1 MFSPEHME
9 QASVAHFDESGSRVE
24 SKLWWLHSA
33 STANAT
39 DYDIHRKR
47 GSEAMD
53 QIGILPDFTGRAVHD
68 FWKPYFG
75 DCCVHGL
82 CNAHYADLR
91 IMPTCARK
99 PAPGVGL
106 VRIRSA

>member
-1 MFSPEHME
+1 M
-9 QASVAHFDESGSRVE
+9 AHFDETGSRVE
-24 SKLWWLHSA
+24 GKLWWMHSA
-33 STANAT
+33 STAEAT
-39 DYDIHRKR
+39 YYDIHRKR
-47 GSEAMD
+47 GREAFD
-53 QIGILPDFTGRAVHD
+53 ESGILPDFIGRAIHD

-75 DCCVHGL
+75 YACLHGL